1 MLDMLRYEGVTPIF
15 VDMVPPSGRGGASA
29 FDPSSYLV
37 GFDNVLYF
45 YCEQTPQGSRS
56 FFRVLKSVSNDYVS
70 EPMSI
75 DWRRT

>member
-1 MLDMLRYEGVTPIF
+1 MHLFWIALLLGVVEGLTEFLPISSTGHLIVT
-15 VDMVPPSGRGGASA
+15 
-29 FDPSSYLV
+29 SYLV

-75 DWRRT
+75 DWRRS